1 MVASQAELKNVQY
14 ETKVDQS
21 TSVYADN
28 NMIRLILRNLLSNA
42 IKFSHN
48 GGKIIISAKN
58 SESGVLFCI
67 EDFGIGICKEDQ
79 ANLFN
84 NVTLN
89 STPGTQNEK
98 GTGIGLILCKEFVEK
113 HHGKIWMESQEGSGS
128 KFCFSFPG
136 S

>member
-1 MVASQAELKNVQY
+1 
-14 ETKVDQS
+14 
-21 TSVYADN
+21 
-28 NMIRLILRNLLSNA
+28 
-42 IKFSHN
+42 
-48 GGKIIISAKN
+48 
-58 SESGVLFCI
+58 
-67 EDFGIGICKEDQ
+67 Q

-84 NVTLN
+84 NITLN